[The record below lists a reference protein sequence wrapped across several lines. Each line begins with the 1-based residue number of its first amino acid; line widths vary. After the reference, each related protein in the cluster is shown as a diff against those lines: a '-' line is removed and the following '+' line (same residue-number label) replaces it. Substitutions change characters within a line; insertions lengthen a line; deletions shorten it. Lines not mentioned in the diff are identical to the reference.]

1 MGEVYYV
8 DVQVVQETNTRLRSL
23 GDLYMMYRMLRLH
36 DEAQR
41 AGRDVPIRWLRF
53 RCGETEHVQTANL
66 AFRMG
71 GRELSPQRVM
81 VKSL

>member
-1 MGEVYYV
+1 
-8 DVQVVQETNTRLRSL
+8 
-23 GDLYMMYRMLRLH
+23 MMYRMFRLH

-81 VKSL
+81 AKAL